1 MDTRW
6 LQDFLTVAEIGNFT
20 RSAHE
25 RHTSQTAFSRRIQA
39 LEAWLGVT
47 LIDRSVFPTR
57 LTAEGERFRE
67 DAAEILEKLLAA
79 KAGVGSGGAQ
89 RRDKVRIAS
98 PHALALGRLPAW
110 WANWSHARRLTCHV
124 VPGNVHDTVTSL
136 VAGEC
141 DLLLCFHHAQQPV
154 HLDDERF
161 ERVLIGTERIQ
172 PYAAREHVGTWQA
185 GEGFAR
191 GMPLLM
197 YSAGTY
203 LGRMVELICQTA
215 EQPLSGDVVFESD
228 MADLLARMAVQ
239 GQGMAWLP
247 ECAAEQ
253 SGGQLVALDDDTWSM
268 TVSVAAYRDRSNQ
281 SPALERL
288 WAGILACQPV
298 IG

>member
-20 RSAHE
+20 RSAYE

-57 LTAEGERFRE
+57 LTPEGERFRE
-67 DAAEILEKLLAA
+67 DAAEILERLLAA
-79 KAGVGSGGAQ
+79 KAGVGTPATQ

-98 PHALALGRLPAW
+98 PHALALGRLPSW
-110 WANWSHARRLTCHV
+110 WKDWSQQRRLTCHV
-124 VPGNVHDTVTSL
+124 VPGNVHDTVTAL
-136 VAGEC
+136 VSGEC

-154 HLDDERF
+154 HLDGERF

-172 PYAAREHVGTWQA
+172 PYVARACHEQWQA
-185 GEGFAR
+185 GPAHVPGI
-191 GMPLLM
+191 PLLM

-215 EQPLSGDVVFESD
+215 EQPLAAEVVFESD
-228 MADLLARMAVQ
+228 MADLLANMAAQ

-247 ECAAEQ
+247 HCAAAALGER
-253 SGGQLVALDDDTWSM
+253 LVAVDDDRWSM
-268 TVSVAAYRDRSNQ
+268 TVSLAAYRDRSNQ
-281 SPALERL
+281 SPALARL
-288 WAGILACQPV
+288 WEGINAHTR
-298 IG
+298 